1 MKQYGPEDIPLWGF
15 LLLGTV
21 LLTQSSIL
29 FIKARR
35 IDKAPW
41 FWGLIG
47 IIQFP
52 VPSIL
57 FFILRRTVW
66 RETR

>member
-15 LLLGTV
+15 LLLGAV